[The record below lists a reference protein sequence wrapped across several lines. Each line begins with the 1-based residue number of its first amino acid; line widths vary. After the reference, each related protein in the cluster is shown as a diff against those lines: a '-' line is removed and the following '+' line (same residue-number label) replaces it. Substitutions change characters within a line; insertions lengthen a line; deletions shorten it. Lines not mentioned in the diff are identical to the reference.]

1 MTTPATT
8 VSAAEKYTT
17 SDDIKKYGDTC
28 NAMQID
34 YFACKIVDFI
44 DGRFKIALNKTVWDH
59 NNLDPY
65 LHPYEF
71 SLYNKCTTMREHGAE
86 IEFSLIPT
94 LNVNNYYTGANSNMG
109 PAIICKT
116 IVRGY
121 FNDHVMYK
129 NTTAQ
134 AVLENIH
141 RRIVAQENIPTPILF
156 TSQTTAFNT
165 YGIAVPYPKDASI
178 EKS

>member
-8 VSAAEKYTT
+8 IFAAEKYTT
-17 SDDIKKYGDTC
+17 TDDIKKYRDTC
-28 NAMQID
+28 DAMQID

-44 DGRFKIALNKTVWDH
+44 DARFKIAPNKTVWDH
-59 NNLDPY
+59 QNLN
-65 LHPYEF
+65 PYEIT
-71 SLYNKCTTMREHGAE
+71 LHNACTTMREYGAE
-86 IEFSLIPT
+86 LEFNLIPT

-129 NTTAQ
+129 NMTAR

-141 RRIVAQENIPTPILF
+141 RRIVAQGNIPTPTLF
-156 TSQTTAFNT
+156 TAQTTAFNT
-165 YGIAVPYPKDASI
+165 YGIAVPYPKAASI